1 MLMSE
6 NRLLQSAKS
15 KAENRLQE
23 QSSDYSQQ
31 RLEYERALQEHKA
44 YVEDRDRALKELN
57 LVVEDLHNQISQL
70 TETNEELLQS
80 NTARGGHNGQHFA
93 TVSRELEDLRSEHSR
108 FTSDHKT
115 ILARE
120 IDVMRDH
127 KDGEIQRLRLEL
139 DSARDEIRRL
149 QQRILES
156 GSTEDLIEHDEDYF
170 DAKCQ
175 ELFKHLQSWVTRFSK
190 LSDNKK
196 CRDLSQI
203 RDDALRDMFEDSIL
217 DGGMV
222 EDYLQHRQRRRDV
235 FVSVAMTLMF
245 KHIFTRYLFGM
256 DREHRQ
262 KLKTL
267 DKTLQDVGPPSAVHK
282 WRATTLA
289 LLSKRPT
296 FQSQRD
302 EETNGVVDAIWDTLS
317 AALTPPRTDQATQCR
332 ESLRRVIDLAV
343 DISIDMRLQR
353 AEYSFLP
360 PPEPQFDPDT
370 GDVTQPLLFKSDSM
384 TECSGTAAFSDQQLE
399 AKEAYL
405 RLVMFPLVFKSS
417 GDEGVDDGVVVFKA
431 QVHAAVSEFSPD
443 IPPPAKKGKTV
454 GFATSDVGDDA
465 SFADGEDASMEGGMF

>member
-1 MLMSE
+1 MLLSE
-6 NRLLQSAKS
+6 NRSLQSARS
-15 KAENRLQE
+15 KAETRLQE
-23 QSSDYSQQ
+23 QSTDYGQQ

-44 YVEDRDRALKELN
+44 YIDERDRTLKELN
-57 LVVEDLHNQISQL
+57 NVVEGLHQQISRL
-70 TETNEELLQS
+70 TETNEELLQTNPAS
-80 NTARGGHNGQHFA
+80 GGGDERAFA
-93 TVSRELEDLRSEHSR
+93 TTSRELEDLRSEHLR
-108 FTSDHKT
+108 FTSNHKD
-115 ILARE
+115 IVARE
-120 IDVMRDH
+120 IDVVRDS
-127 KDGEIQRLRLEL
+127 KDEEIETLRLEL
-139 DSARDEIRRL
+139 NGARAQIKKL

-196 CRDLSQI
+196 CKDLSQI
-203 RDDALRDMFEDSIL
+203 RDETLRDMFEDSIL

-235 FVSVAMTLMF
+235 FVSVTMTLMF

-282 WRATTLA
+282 WRAITLA

-317 AALTPPRTDQATQCR
+317 AALIPPRTDQATQCR
-332 ESLRRVIDLAV
+332 ESLRRVVDLAV
-343 DISIDMRLQR
+343 DISIDMRLQK

-360 PPEPQFDPDT
+360 PPEPDFDPDT
-370 GDVTQPLLFKSDSM
+370 GDILQPLLFKSDSM
-384 TECSGTAAFSDQQLE
+384 IECSGNAVYSDQQLE

-405 RLVMFPLVFKSS
+405 RLVLFPLVFKSS

-431 QVHAAVSEFSPD
+431 QVHAAVSELSPD
-443 IPPPAKKGKTV
+443 LPPPAKKGKTV
-454 GFATSDVGDDA
+454 GFAASDLGDDA